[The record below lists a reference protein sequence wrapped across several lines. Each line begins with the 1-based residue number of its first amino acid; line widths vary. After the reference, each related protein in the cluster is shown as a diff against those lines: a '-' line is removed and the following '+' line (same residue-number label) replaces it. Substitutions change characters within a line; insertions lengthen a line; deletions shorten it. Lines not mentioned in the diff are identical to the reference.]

1 MNEIDDT
8 ASAENAL
15 AMRPVSEMDLS
26 RQIEADIRLAQLMA
40 KARFMLPAHFHNQ
53 PAECLGVVRISR
65 LWNMDP
71 YMVAQKTSIIN
82 NRLMYEGQLINA
94 AINNSR
100 AMAERLRFTFDGEGE
115 SRTCTATGRIK
126 GESEAREVTVGMPQ
140 QGQARNSPLWKGSQA
155 DKDQQ
160 LTYKAARV
168 WARRHAPEL
177 TLGIY
182 APEDDWSDE
191 EPEKVA
197 QKDANQKAVQSR
209 VSLLETAP
217 AQEIDVTSEDFFVSK
232 EPVPAGHVREEIQ
245 EGKTYPAG
253 SIPREDMTIDVPEGN
268 QQKPAETLD
277 FTDPEPEKEINATG
291 REISD
296 NPEDRKNPSED
307 CKTCGGRQI
316 VEDSEGKGPCPSC
329 QKPKQGPQPEDV
341 DDEFQF

>member
-1 MNEIDDT
+1 MDDINDT
-8 ASAENAL
+8 AAAENAL
-15 AMRPVSEMDLS
+15 AIRPVSEMDLS

-100 AMAERLRFTFDGEGE
+100 AMAERLRFTFDGENE
-115 SRTCTATGRIK
+115 TRTCTATGRIK

-182 APEDDWSDE
+182 APEDDWNDP
-191 EPEKVA
+191 EPDVKA
-197 QKDANQKAVQSR
+197 KADSNQKAVSNR
-209 VSLLETAP
+209 VQLLETAP
-217 AQEIDVTSEDFFVSK
+217 AQEVDVTADDFFTSK
-232 EPVPAGHVREEIQ
+232 PEPVPAGHEREEL
-245 EGKTYPAG
+245 ELGKTYPAG
-253 SIPREDMTIDVPEGN
+253 SIPREDMTIDVPKGN
-268 QQKPAETLD
+268 QSKPAETLD
-277 FTDPEPEKEINATG
+277 FTDKEPEKEITG
-291 REISD
+291 RQITDS
-296 NPEDRKNPSED
+296 PEDRKEETV
-307 CKTCGGRQI
+307 CGRCGGRGI
-316 VEDSEGKGPCPSC
+316 VEDGDTKGPCPDC
-329 QKPKQGPQPEDV
+329 HPKPKQDQQPEDV